1 MTESPREL
9 CDARG
14 VACEL
19 AQPAQRVVSL
29 VPSWTETLHAL
40 GAGARLVG
48 VTEYCVHPELARSAA
63 CVVGGTKTPDL
74 ERIRAL
80 APEIVIANREE
91 NRRLDIERLEAAGLR
106 AFVTDARTVAA
117 AAHEIEQLGVLV
129 GAAPRAHELAQAIR
143 AGLLRRAPQPRLRT
157 VALIWK
163 DPYMALGGD
172 CFAHDM
178 LVQCGAANPFAER
191 ARRYPRIERDELAA
205 AAPELILL
213 PTEPYAFAEPDRR
226 ELLQLD
232 CPAARNA
239 QIHIVEGELLTWY
252 GPRVPRALATFRA
265 LIERARAGS
274 GE

>member
-1 MTESPREL
+1 MTESARTL
-9 CDARG
+9 RDARG

-19 AQPAQRVVSL
+19 ARPAERVVSL

-40 GAGARLVG
+40 GAGARRVG
-48 VTEYCVHPELARSAA
+48 VTEYCVHPDFARTAA

-74 ERIRAL
+74 ARIRAL

-91 NRRLDIERLEAAGLR
+91 NRRLDIERLEASGVR
-106 AFVTDARTVAA
+106 AFVTDARSVAA
-117 AAHEIEQLGVLV
+117 AALEIEQLGALV
-129 GAAPRAHELAQAIR
+129 GAAPRARELAQTIR
-143 AGLLRRAPQPRLRT
+143 AALLRRPAEPPLCG

-163 DPYMALGGD
+163 DPFMALGGD
-172 CFAHDM
+172 CFAHDL
-178 LVQCGAANPFAER
+178 LVQCGVVNPFAGR
-191 ARRYPRIERDELAA
+191 GRRYPRIERGELAA

-239 QIHIVEGELLTWY
+239 RIHIVEGELLTWY
-252 GPRVPRALATFRA
+252 GPRIPRALATFRE
-265 LIERARAGS
+265 LIERARSGS
-274 GE
+274 AQ